1 MLKIRR
7 SAAPQP
13 KVIVLLVLVSIADIS
28 SIYLF
33 SSVGKP
39 EDNIG
44 QYFKISYQDLLGQQK
59 NAVLNYSIS

>member
-1 MLKIRR
+1 MLEIRR

-13 KVIVLLVLVSIADIS
+13 KIIVVLVSITDIS

-39 EDNIG
+39 EDNVA
-44 QYFKISYQDLLGQQK
+44 QSFKISYQDLLGQQK